1 MTFSLDVLLSRL
13 PPDMTESEWSDIK
26 ALLQNRM
33 AELSPSDRA
42 ELIAMQL
49 DSAREKVRDVERET
63 RGGAIIGMDKAEE
76 LNFIRQCDSVYKN
89 MRQVAERTSN
99 TALLR
104 DLERYKDVPS
114 IAVLKHLSMKSML
127 EIYHRRVAEESK
139 RLV

>member
-1 MTFSLDVLLSRL
+1 MTFSPDVIFSRL
-13 PPDMTESEWSDIK
+13 PEDMTESEWSDIK

-49 DSAREKVRDVERET
+49 DSAREKVREVQRET
-63 RGGAIIGMDKAEE
+63 RGGAIIGTDKAEE

-104 DLERYKDVPS
+104 DLERYRNLPS
-114 IAVLKHLSMKSML
+114 IAVLRHMDMKSML
-127 EIYHRRVAEESK
+127 QLYHRRLAEKEEE
-139 RLV
+139 R